1 MVIILTEK
9 EDARMRKIILVSVAF
24 CLFFSFNS
32 IAVAQE
38 QQPVGDHPMASF
50 MDAKWGMT
58 AADFAQNFEYKDSL
72 KLERNANFYYLTNFK
87 LGDLTLKKI
96 KFKFVSKGSQDLKL
110 SNRTQDSFILTEVL
124 IFMTPEQ
131 FETLL
136 QIFKVKYGEP
146 TKYDEFNVRDSEG
159 KSFLQKVARWE
170 DKELKRMIIMERQA
184 SKLIDGMVM
193 LIPVETKTKEEKKDK
208 IKEAA
213 EKI

>member
-1 MVIILTEK
+1 
-9 EDARMRKIILVSVAF
+9 MRNIILVSVVF
-24 CLFFSFNS
+24 CLLFSFNS

-38 QQPVGDHPMASF
+38 QQPAGDHPMASF

-58 AADFAQNFEYKDSL
+58 AADFTTNFEYKNSL

-87 LGDLTLKKI
+87 LGDITLKKI

-110 SNRTQDSFILTEVL
+110 DKRTHNSFILTEAL

-136 QIFKVKYGEP
+136 AIFKVKYGEP
-146 TKYDEFNVRDSEG
+146 TKYDEFDVRDSSGG
-159 KSFLQKVARWE
+159 KFLQKVARWE
-170 DKELKRMIIMERQA
+170 NKEIQRMIIMERQA
-184 SKLIDGMVM
+184 SKLVDGMVM
-193 LIPVETKTKEEKKDK
+193 LIPIETKTKKPKKDK

>member
-1 MVIILTEK
+1 MRRII
-9 EDARMRKIILVSVAF
+9 AGCALV
-24 CLFFSFNS
+24 CLLLSFNL
-32 IAVAQE
+32 IASAQE
-38 QQPVGDHPMASF
+38 PQPAPAGDHPMVSF
-50 MDAKWGMT
+50 MDAKWGIT

-72 KLERNANFYYLTNFK
+72 KLERNTNFYYLTNFK

-110 SNRTQDSFILTEVL
+110 SSRTLDSFILTEAL
-124 IFMTPEQ
+124 IFMKPEQ

-146 TKYDEFNVRDSEG
+146 TKYDEFNVRDHTG

-170 DKELKRMIIMERQA
+170 DKEIKRLIVMERQA

-193 LIPVETKTKEEKKDK
+193 FIPIEEKTKEAKKDK

>member
-1 MVIILTEK
+1 
-9 EDARMRKIILVSVAF
+9 MRKIIFVCILF
-24 CLFFSFNS
+24 CLLFSFNL

-38 QQPVGDHPMASF
+38 QQSEGDHSMASF

-58 AADFAQNFEYKDSL
+58 ATEFTTNFEYKGSL
-72 KLERNANFYYLTNFK
+72 KLERNANFYYLANFK
-87 LGDLTLKKI
+87 LGDITLKKI
-96 KFKFVSKGSQDLKL
+96 KFKFVSKGSQDLQL
-110 SNRTQDSFILTEVL
+110 SKKTHNSFILSEVL
-124 IFMTPEQ
+124 IFMKPEQ

-146 TKYDEFNVRDSEG
+146 TKYDEFNVRDHTG

-170 DKELKRMIIMERQA
+170 DKEIKRMIVMERQA
-184 SKLIDGMVM
+184 SKLVDGMVM
-193 LIPVETKTKEEKKDK
+193 FIPIETKTKKEKKDK